1 MAQGFD
7 AAAATA
13 AYLAALTPEQHA
25 KATAYTQGGHWL
37 LLWGAIVSVVVSWI
51 VIKSGVLV
59 RVRGGVESKKPRPW
73 LAVAVVVVVDGIIE
87 GLLNTPWDAYAHWWR
102 EKSYDLTSRA
112 FPGWLGEHVLLM
124 AVGVIQGLI
133 IFSLLYWMM
142 RRFPKTWWLWSSVG
156 VVFAVLAFFIA
167 QIFLLEPLLN
177 NYKQAPPGEVRD
189 TVVAMAKQVGVPSD
203 KILIYDGS
211 KQSNRY
217 TANAGGFLGFG
228 RVAMSDV
235 MFKKDADLA
244 EVRGVVGHEMGHYV
258 HGHVPL
264 IGVELALE
272 ALLALFLIDR
282 LFPLGMRL
290 TGARGVTG
298 IADPAGL
305 PVFSILFT
313 VIALVATPLTN
324 SLSRWSEADAD
335 HFSVVNF
342 NEPDGL
348 AKALVKTIEYRA
360 DSPSKLEELIFYD
373 HPSVGARVRAMMD
386 WKAAHPKAVETP
398 LTPAKAGAQ
407 AEAPH

>member
-7 AAAATA
+7 PVSATN
-13 AYLAALTPEQHA
+13 AYLATLTPAEHA
-25 KATAYTQGGHWL
+25 KATAYTQGGHWV
-37 LLWGAIVSVVVSWI
+37 LLWGTLVGILVSWL

-59 RVRGGVESKKPRPW
+59 RLRGGVEGKKPRPW
-73 LAVAVVVVVDGIIE
+73 LAVAVVVIVDSLIE

-112 FPGWLGEHVLLM
+112 FPGWLSEHFLLM
-124 AVGVIQGLI
+124 AFSVAQALI
-133 IFSLLYWMM
+133 IFSLLYFMI

-156 VVFAVLAFFIA
+156 VVFAFLIFFVL
-167 QIFLLEPLLN
+167 QLFLLEPLLN

-244 EVRGVVGHEMGHYV
+244 EVKGVVGHEMGHYV

-264 IGVELALE
+264 AGVELALE
-272 ALLALFLIDR
+272 ALVALFLIDR
-282 LFPLGMRL
+282 LFPLGIRL

-298 IADPAGL
+298 VADPAGL
-305 PVFSILFT
+305 PVFFILFS
-313 VIALVATPLTN
+313 IISLLATPLTN

-373 HPSVGARVRAMMD
+373 HPSVRARVQAMMD
-386 WKAAHPKAVETP
+386 WKAAHPKPEAA
-398 LTPAKAGAQ
+398 PAPAASPE
-407 AEAPH
+407 EAPH

>member
-13 AYLAALTPEQHA
+13 TYLATLTPEQHA

-37 LLWGAIVSVVVSWI
+37 LLWGAIVSVLVSWI
-51 VIKSGVLV
+51 VIKSGMLV
-59 RVRGGVESKKPRPW
+59 RVRGGIESKKARPW
-73 LAVAVVVVVDGIIE
+73 LAVALVVVVDAIIE

-142 RRFPKTWWLWSSVG
+142 RRFPKTWWLWSSLG
-156 VVFAVLAFFIA
+156 VVFAVLALFIA

-244 EVRGVVGHEMGHYV
+244 EVKGVVGHEMGHYV

-264 IGVELALE
+264 MGVELALE

-386 WKAAHPKAVETP
+386 WKAAHPKPETAA
-398 LTPAKAGAQ
+398 LTK
-407 AEAPH
+407 

>member
-1 MAQGFD
+1 MSS
-7 AAAATA
+7 TC
-13 AYLAALTPEQHA
+13 
-25 KATAYTQGGHWL
+25 
-37 LLWGAIVSVVVSWI
+37 AISAGSKSSWY
-51 VIKSGVLV
+51 
-59 RVRGGVESKKPRPW
+59 R
-73 LAVAVVVVVDGIIE
+73 II
-87 GLLNTPWDAYAHWWR
+87 T
-102 EKSYDLTSRA
+102 TSRA
-112 FPGWLGEHVLLM
+112 FSGWLGEHFVLM
-124 AVGVIQGLI
+124 AFGVVQGLI
-133 IFSLLYWMM
+133 IFSLLYFLM

-156 VVFAVLAFFIA
+156 VVFAFLIFFVL
-167 QIFLLEPLLN
+167 QLFLLEPLLN

-244 EVRGVVGHEMGHYV
+244 EVKGVVGHEMGHYV

-264 IGVELALE
+264 AGVELALE
-272 ALLALFLIDR
+272 ALVALFLIDR
-282 LFPLGMRL
+282 LFPLGLRL
-290 TGARGVTG
+290 TGAKGVTG

-313 VIALVATPLTN
+313 VITLVATPLTN

-342 NEPDGL
+342 DEPDGL

-360 DSPSKLEELIFYD
+360 DSPSKLEEVIFYD

-386 WKAAHPKAVETP
+386 WKAAHPKA
-398 LTPAKAGAQ
+398 PAAPAP
-407 AEAPH
+407 APAPAEEAPH